1 MTRWTEEE
9 AIKKVIEQVDSS
21 EAQRDCEQHTCFRDT
36 TRSSCQAIPHP
47 LELAHC

>member
-9 AIKKVIEQVDSS
+9 AINKVIEQVDSS
-21 EAQRDCEQHTCFRDT
+21 EAQRDCDQGTCFYHT
-36 TRSSCQAIPHP
+36 TRSSRQAIPNP